1 MPRIATGG
9 VIGPLPLN
17 RQAAS
22 PLHRQLY
29 EELRALI
36 LSGRLAPGSKLP
48 STRLLAA
55 EHGVSRNTVLQAFD
69 QLMGEGYIE
78 GRRGAGSFVSRDLP
92 HRPARTS
99 AASSAVR
106 PLRGIS
112 ARGHAIGVKHG
123 RQEPLPIPFAPG
135 SPDVAA
141 FPADLWARLV
151 ARSWRRLTVAD
162 YAAGD
167 RAGYQPLRA
176 AIADYLGAE
185 RAVRCSADQVLI
197 FSGIRQA
204 IDLTLRVLADSGDAV
219 WMEEPGYRGV
229 RATLK
234 AAGCR
239 AVPVPVDSEGLS
251 VMAGARLAPRPRL
264 ICISPSHQYPLGIT
278 MSLARRLEL
287 LAYARRVRAWVL
299 EDDYDSEFRYSGR
312 PLAALQGLDDGGGVL
327 YAGSFSKAMFPAL
340 RLGYLVV
347 PEPLVESFRRARA
360 ALDDYPGP
368 GLQPALAAFMQGGY
382 FGSHVRQMRRRY
394 AGRQAALIASA
405 QAYLRGSL
413 EVEPDPAGLHLIAR
427 LAPPLAQ
434 RMDDLDV
441 ERAAAG
447 VVVATVAL
455 SRFYAKRPAQQG
467 LLLGYAAFD
476 DAAIDM
482 AAQRLGAALRPMLA
496 TAPQDRVQQ
505 RSSIKAAADF
515 KTP

>member
-17 RQAAS
+17 RQAVP

-29 EELRALI
+29 DELRALI
-36 LSGRLAPGSKLP
+36 LSGRLAPGTKLP

-92 HRPARTS
+92 HRPART
-99 AASSAVR
+99 AAAITAAR

-112 ARGHAIGVKHG
+112 ARGHAISVAHG

-141 FPADLWARLV
+141 FPTDLWARLV
-151 ARSWRRLTVAD
+151 ARSWRRLTAAD

-176 AIADYLGAE
+176 AIADYLAAE

-229 RATLK
+229 RATLA

-239 AVPVPVDSEGLS
+239 AVPVPVDGEGLS
-251 VMAGARLAPRPRL
+251 VTSGARLALRPRL

-347 PEPLVESFRRARA
+347 PMPLLESFRRARA
-360 ALDDYPGP
+360 ALDDYAGP

-394 AGRQAALIASA
+394 AARQVALITSVRANLA
-405 QAYLRGSL
+405 GLL

-427 LAPPLAQ
+427 LSPSLARQ
-434 RMDDLDV
+434 VTDLDV
-441 ERAAAG
+441 ERTAASAG
-447 VVVATVAL
+447 VAAVAL
-455 SRFYAKRPAQQG
+455 SRFYAKPPRQQG

-476 DAAIDM
+476 ESALDHAAAI
-482 AAQRLGAALRPMLA
+482 LGSALNGQIR
-496 TAPQDRVQQ
+496 
-505 RSSIKAAADF
+505 
-515 KTP
+515 